1 MLLTKRY
8 WLYKSYLSDTTF
20 FKYLCSNSKCSNKYI
35 RVTII
40 FIYYYINNEPS
51 SGIFQIRPNNLFDS
65 CSLIKLD
72 FLPLHTIYFDKNMT
86 LPLFVIM
93 TIPIFYWFIGFYFL
107 LFFFNTSNNIIPLS
121 EYSLNVSIN
130 YLFFLNL
137 LFQTS

>member
-20 FKYLCSNSKCSNKYI
+20 FKYLCSNSNCSNKYI

-51 SGIFQIRPNNLFDS
+51 SGIFQIRLNNLFAS

-72 FLPLHTIYFDKNMT
+72 FLPLHTIYFNKNIT

-93 TIPIFYWFIGFYFL
+93 TIPLFYWL
-107 LFFFNTSNNIIPLS
+107 LLSVVFFNTSNNIITLFQ
-121 EYSLNVSIN
+121 YSLNSSIN
-130 YLFFLNL
+130 YLFFRNP
-137 LFQTS
+137 LFQTA

>member
-51 SGIFQIRPNNLFDS
+51 SGIFQIRLNNLFAS

-72 FLPLHTIYFDKNMT
+72 FLPLHTIYFNKNIT

-93 TIPIFYWFIGFYFL
+93 TIPLFYWL
-107 LFFFNTSNNIIPLS
+107 LLSVVFFNTSNNIITLFQ
-121 EYSLNVSIN
+121 YSLNSSIN
-130 YLFFLNL
+130 YLFFRNP
-137 LFQTS
+137 LFQTA

>member
-51 SGIFQIRPNNLFDS
+51 SGIFQIRLNNIFAS

-72 FLPLHTIYFDKNMT
+72 FLPLHTIYFNKNIT

-93 TIPIFYWFIGFYFL
+93 TIPLFYWL
-107 LFFFNTSNNIIPLS
+107 LLSVVFFNTSNNIITLFQ
-121 EYSLNVSIN
+121 YSLNSSIN
-130 YLFFLNL
+130 YLFFRNP
-137 LFQTS
+137 LFQTA

>member
-51 SGIFQIRPNNLFDS
+51 SGIFQIRLNNLFAS
-65 CSLIKLD
+65 CSLTKLD
-72 FLPLHTIYFDKNMT
+72 FLPLHTIYFNKNIT

-93 TIPIFYWFIGFYFL
+93 TIPLFYWL
-107 LFFFNTSNNIIPLS
+107 LLSVVFFNTSNNIITLFQ
-121 EYSLNVSIN
+121 YSLNSSIN
-130 YLFFLNL
+130 YLFFRNP
-137 LFQTS
+137 LFQTA

>member
-20 FKYLCSNSKCSNKYI
+20 FKYLCSNTKCSNKYI

-51 SGIFQIRPNNLFDS
+51 SGIFQIRLNNLFAS

-72 FLPLHTIYFDKNMT
+72 FLPLHTIYFNKNIT

-93 TIPIFYWFIGFYFL
+93 TIPLFYWL
-107 LFFFNTSNNIIPLS
+107 LLSVVFFNTSNNIITLFQ
-121 EYSLNVSIN
+121 YSLNSSIN
-130 YLFFLNL
+130 YLFFRNP
-137 LFQTS
+137 LFQTA

>member
-40 FIYYYINNEPS
+40 FSYYYINNEPS
-51 SGIFQIRPNNLFDS
+51 SGIFQIRLNNLFAS

-72 FLPLHTIYFDKNMT
+72 FLPLHTIYFNKNIT

-93 TIPIFYWFIGFYFL
+93 TIPLFYWL
-107 LFFFNTSNNIIPLS
+107 LLSVVFFNTSNNIITLFQ
-121 EYSLNVSIN
+121 YSLNSSIN
-130 YLFFLNL
+130 YLFFRNP
-137 LFQTS
+137 LFQTA

>member
-51 SGIFQIRPNNLFDS
+51 SGIFQIRLNNLFAS

-72 FLPLHTIYFDKNMT
+72 FLPLHTIYFNKNIT

-93 TIPIFYWFIGFYFL
+93 TIPLFYWL
-107 LFFFNTSNNIIPLS
+107 LLSVVFFNTSNNIITLFQ
-121 EYSLNVSIN
+121 YSLNSSIN
-130 YLFFLNL
+130 YLFFCNP
-137 LFQTS
+137 LFQTA

>member
-51 SGIFQIRPNNLFDS
+51 SGIFQIRLNNLFAS
-65 CSLIKLD
+65 CSLIKLE
-72 FLPLHTIYFDKNMT
+72 FLPLHTIYFNKNIT

-93 TIPIFYWFIGFYFL
+93 TIPLFYWL
-107 LFFFNTSNNIIPLS
+107 LLSVVFFNTSNNIITLFQ
-121 EYSLNVSIN
+121 YSLNSSIN
-130 YLFFLNL
+130 YLFFRNP
-137 LFQTS
+137 LFQTA